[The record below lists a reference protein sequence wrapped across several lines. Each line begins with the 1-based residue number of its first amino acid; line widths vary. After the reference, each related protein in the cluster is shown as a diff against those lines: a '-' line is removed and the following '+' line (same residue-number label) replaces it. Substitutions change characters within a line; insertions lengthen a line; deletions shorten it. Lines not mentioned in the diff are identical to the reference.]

1 MVMEDIS
8 GSLVLEVGNKGG
20 EVVHWEEA
28 DDDSGIELSLVGKII
43 SDRPFN
49 KVGTRVSIYRS

>member
-1 MVMEDIS
+1 MEDIS